1 MRLINIELEAIRDT
15 YSRDGVVVVRD
26 FFSEETI
33 IDALIES
40 QRLSSLAHCDSFDE
54 SIFWKK
60 QGEIFFLEKFE
71 PVIDRSSIFLN
82 ISRDQ
87 DLLRL
92 VGLVLDDDS
101 PLLLKDKL
109 IYKSPGQNG
118 YPLHQDYN
126 WWHQYPADEICTVVV
141 PLEKSNLSN
150 GGIEFYAG
158 CHKEIYLPHGENRGL
173 ENHEIRDL
181 GNKDSVIYDLNPGDV
196 LVFHSLIPHF
206 SGRNMSCCGRTQ
218 FYPTYCSSRVGDVYE
233 SQLVNHRKMV
243 RRNNQKNIY

>member
-1 MRLINIELEAIRDT
+1 MRLINIDLESIKET
-15 YSRDGVVVVRD
+15 YDRDGVVVVRN
-26 FFSEETI
+26 FFPEETVKK
-33 IDALIES
+33 ALTES
-40 QRLSSLAHCDSFDE
+40 KRLSLSADFNNFDE

-60 QGEIFFLEKFE
+60 QNESLFLEKFE

-82 ISRDQ
+82 ISRDEK
-87 DLLRL
+87 LLRL
-92 VGLVLDDDS
+92 VGLVLADDS

-126 WWHQYPADEICTVVV
+126 WWHQYPAGEICTVVI

-150 GGIEFYAG
+150 GGIEFYKG
-158 CHKEIYLPHGENRGL
+158 CHKEIYLPSGENRGL
-173 ENHEIRDL
+173 EDHEIRGL
-181 GNKDSVIYDLNPGDV
+181 EKKDSVVFDLNSGDV

-206 SGRNMSCCGRTQ
+206 SGRNMSYSARTQ

-233 SQLVNHRKMV
+233 SQLANHRKMT
-243 RRNNQKNIY
+243 RRKNQKNIY